1 MGIVNT
7 THAAAVL
14 AAIEAGV
21 EYSSI
26 AYGPIARHMAAP
38 YGDGW
43 ALELAR
49 LRQVFHNR
57 PR

>member
-1 MGIVNT
+1 MGIVIT
-7 THAAAVL
+7 THTAAVL

-43 ALELAR
+43 SEELTR
-49 LRQVFHNR
+49 LREDFHNR

>member
-14 AAIEAGV
+14 AAIDAGV
-21 EYSSI
+21 EYSPI

-38 YGDGW
+38 YGEGW
-43 ALELAR
+43 SEELTR
-49 LRQVFHNR
+49 LRDAFHNR